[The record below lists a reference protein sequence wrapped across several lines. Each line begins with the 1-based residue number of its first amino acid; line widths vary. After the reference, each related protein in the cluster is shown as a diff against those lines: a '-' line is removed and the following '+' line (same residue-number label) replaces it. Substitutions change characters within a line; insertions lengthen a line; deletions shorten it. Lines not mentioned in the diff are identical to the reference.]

1 MMAVQHKKKKK
12 KLKKMIEVFDIFE
25 SLLTQNPTNQNSEL
39 SLFFQTIWKSIS
51 KSKNRGL

>member
-1 MMAVQHKKKKK
+1 MMAVQHKKKK

>member
-12 KLKKMIEVFDIFE
+12 MIEAFGIFE
-25 SLLTQNPTNQNSEL
+25 SLLTQKPTNQNSEL

-51 KSKNRGL
+51 KSKNRGI